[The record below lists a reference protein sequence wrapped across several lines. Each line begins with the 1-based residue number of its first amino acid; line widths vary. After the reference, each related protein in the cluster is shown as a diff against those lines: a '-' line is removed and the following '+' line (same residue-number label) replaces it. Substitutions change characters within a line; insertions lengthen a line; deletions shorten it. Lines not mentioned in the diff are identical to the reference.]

1 MIRWFASLPIH
12 RKLIAMA
19 LAVSTAALLAA
30 MAGLL
35 AFDVARFRSTSTEG
49 AHVLAQV
56 ISENAA
62 AAIVFDDAEA
72 ARQMLRSVE
81 GLPVVSRA
89 CVYRADGTLLA
100 GYYRSSDLRCP
111 ATPVPARSWHAV
123 SSRVPVV
130 RNGREVGAV
139 YVERTLSDLPGRVIA
154 TTAAGLFML
163 LLAGVLAFGLARWMQ
178 VLISRP
184 IVQLARAAREI
195 GRGELTEMPP
205 VAAPPDETGELV
217 QAFSDMVRRLMTS
230 NRALTAE
237 VEERR
242 RMQAEREELL
252 SREREAS
259 RLKDEFLAAVS
270 HELRTPLNAILGWT
284 QVLASTKP
292 TDEILAKA
300 IASLLRNARAQNR
313 VIEDLLD
320 VSRIITGK
328 LQLTLTAVDLRSA
341 MESAVEVI
349 TPVAS
354 AKGVHLELIAPAL
367 PCVVQG
373 DFDRIRQ
380 VLWNLLSN
388 AVKFTSAGGVV
399 STRLGDEERG
409 YAVSVTDTG
418 MGIAPTFLPHV
429 FERFRQADGS
439 TTREHGGLGLGLA
452 IVKELTE
459 LHGGTVRATSPGP
472 GRGATFTITVPRLV
486 GGLSDAASS
495 GDVEDEYARLDGIQ
509 VLAVD
514 DNPDALDVLASALS
528 VAGARVRTATSGMQ
542 ALDQIRRERP
552 SIVLCDLAMPGMDGF
567 DVLRRIRTLDDV
579 RARDV
584 PVLAVTAYASDEY
597 RDRCREAGF
606 QGHVAKPYNTT
617 TLIREIAEVVARV

>member
-328 LQLTLTAVDLRSA
+328 LQLTLTAVDLRIGDGVGGGGHHAGRVGQGRASRA
-341 MESAVEVI
+341 HRAGAAVRRAGRLRSHPAGAVEPAVQR
-349 TPVAS
+349 
-354 AKGVHLELIAPAL
+354 GEVHLRRRGREHPAGRRRARL
-367 PCVVQG
+367 C
-373 DFDRIRQ
+373 RQ
-380 VLWNLLSN
+380 
-388 AVKFTSAGGVV
+388 
-399 STRLGDEERG
+399 RDG
-409 YAVSVTDTG
+409 YRHG
-418 MGIAPTFLPHV
+418 HRPHV
-429 FERFRQADGS
+429 PAARVRAVPSGRWIDDPRARRSGPGAGDRQGADGAA
-439 TTREHGGLGLGLA
+439 RRDGPRDE
-452 IVKELTE
+452 
-459 LHGGTVRATSPGP
+459 PGP

-584 PVLAVTAYASDEY
+584 PVLAVT
-597 RDRCREAGF
+597 GP
-606 QGHVAKPYNTT
+606 VAPEKGAVSTMCGMPHTMSVGGVQ
-617 TLIREIAEVVARV
+617 LR